1 MLKEQIEKDLVD
13 AMKVKDEEI
22 LSVLR
27 MLKSA
32 IKNKEIEA
40 KKELEDADIVSV
52 IQNQIKTRRDSIEM
66 YRKGGREEL
75 AQKEEKEIEILQ
87 KYLPEQMTKEQIRE
101 IVKKA
106 ITETRASQIQDMG
119 KVIGKIMPELKG
131 KADSSLIS
139 KIVKEELS

>member
-1 MLKEQIEKDLVD
+1 MLKQQIDTDTLN
-13 AMKVKDEEI
+13 AMKAKDEEI

-52 IQNQIKTRRDSIEM
+52 IQSQIKTRRDSIEM
-66 YRKGGREEL
+66 YKSGGRQEL

-87 KYLPEQMTKEQIRE
+87 KYLPEQMTEEQIRE

-106 ITETRASQIQDMG
+106 ITETRASQIQDIG
-119 KVIGKIMPELKG
+119 KVMGKIMPELKG
-131 KADSSLIS
+131 KADGSMIS
-139 KIVKEELS
+139 KVVKEELQ